1 MRTIYINIPY
11 AKTKFYGGGWLEIN
25 NRRMQIPRSAL
36 ETRVTRKVNRKNKSS
51 K

>member
-36 ETRVTRKVNRKNKSS
+36 ETKLIVKTKVVNNYK
-51 K
+51 